1 MENYCSPLLYISP
14 TFMLL
19 PHYLDH
25 CSFIISLNIRS
36 YVSQFS
42 SSLSYVLKSAGLLQ
56 NKKPTGISTEKIL
69 NIQINLGR
77 TNKIILSLPIHERG
91 ISTHLLSLNEFF
103 SATFSRFQCSGLI
116 FMHLC

>member
-1 MENYCSPLLYISP
+1 MCPNLVLL
-14 TFMLL
+14 F
-19 PHYLDH
+19 
-25 CSFIISLNIRS
+25 
-36 YVSQFS
+36 
-42 SSLSYVLKSAGLLQ
+42 LSYVLKSAGLLQ

-77 TNKIILSLPIHERG
+77 TNKIILSLPIHEHG